1 MGCIIMKKV
10 VKIIISM
17 MLLIS
22 IVGCVNYKTQA
33 KEQVDPRLA
42 EEIAKVEQEL
52 QMGNASADSKPAD
65 LGANS
70 GDQKK
75 EVQNVEQDVALPVA
89 KESTTDQ
96 NMQVIQVN
104 ENEMVRLN
112 VKVSDPDHDSVNYSF
127 SAPLN
132 KQGQWK
138 TNYGDAGEYVV
149 ALTASDGKLT
159 TEKKIKIVVNRVNVP
174 PQISGITDLH
184 VKEGEIVNFK
194 PLVFDPN
201 GDKVTVTVSKPLQDG
216 MFATGHTSAGDYQ
229 IKVVASDGELQ
240 TEKSFLLKVDDV
252 NQLPV
257 ITNIDDLVV
266 KEGSQVKIQPKI
278 SDLDG
283 DEVKVTISDPV
294 GDDGVWQTGYTDH
307 GEYFV
312 TVTATDGKGTV
323 TKKVKLTVEDVNVP
337 PEIVE
342 VKLAVN

>member
-104 ENEMVRLN
+104 ENEMVKLN

-132 KQGQWK
+132 KLGQWK
-138 TNYGDAGEYVV
+138 TNYGDAGEYIVT
-149 ALTASDGKLT
+149 LTASDGKLT

-257 ITNIDDLVV
+257 ITNLDDLVV

-323 TKKVKLTVEDVNVP
+323 TKKVKLTVEDVNMP